1 LVNSQTHQFSPVIL
15 FDGVCN
21 LCNGAVQFVIARDPA
36 ARFHFAA
43 LQSAAASRLIESAG
57 APENLPDSII
67 LVEDGR
73 VWTRSTAALRIARQL
88 SFPWSAAYALIAVPR
103 PLRDWIYNLV
113 ARNRYGW
120 FGKREACTVPT
131 PALRARFLE

>member
-1 LVNSQTHQFSPVIL
+1 VIL

-21 LCNGAVQFVIARDPA
+21 LCNGSIQFIIERDPG
-36 ARFHFAA
+36 RHFQFAP
-43 LQSAAASRLIESAG
+43 LQSQAASRLLASA
-57 APENLPDSII
+57 APQPLPDSMV

-73 VWTRSTAALRIARQL
+73 LWTRSTAALRIARRL
-88 SFPWSAAYALIAVPR
+88 RFPWPAAYAMIVIPR

-113 ARNRYGW
+113 ARNRYRW
-120 FGKREACTVPT
+120 FGKREACMVPT